1 MKLVAYA
8 VIGLAVTSG
17 SALAQTAGNTSWPP
31 AGTRVRVQS
40 QVLGVERQV
49 GTIESVAGDT
59 LHFRRAEDGA
69 SAALTPSEISKI
81 EVSAGTHTSKAKWAA
96 IGFVTGAAVGA
107 GIASATYT
115 PCKDSFECIGDIG
128 GRSGSVAL
136 GAMLGAL
143 TGGIAGALLGTR
155 SHETWKPVSHAPAR

>member
-1 MKLVAYA
+1 MRLVAVA

-17 SALAQTAGNTSWPP
+17 SALTQTAGNTSWPP

-69 SAALTPSEISKI
+69 SAALTPSRVSRGKLLASGPGVVRVMLPLLPPRSATVVSVSLGAPAVEKRAVKSSPRP
-81 EVSAGTHTSKAKWAA
+81 VSAS
-96 IGFVTGAAVGA
+96 
-107 GIASATYT
+107 
-115 PCKDSFECIGDIG
+115 
-128 GRSGSVAL
+128 GR
-136 GAMLGAL
+136 
-143 TGGIAGALLGTR
+143 R
-155 SHETWKPVSHAPAR
+155 HR